1 MKYQFQSNPGEF
13 SYRPN
18 LFTNAIKILVSV
30 NFGIFVLQTISNAEA
45 LFFPLFGLVP
55 KMVWSELMIW
65 QPITYLFFHGGI
77 WHVLINMFVLWMF
90 GSELERI
97 WGKPRFLKF
106 YFMTGIGSGL
116 ITMLFSL
123 QSMTPIVGA
132 SGAVYGVLLAYGLT
146 YPNRQIYLYG
156 IIPIKSIW
164 FVLGIGF
171 IAFMSSFNNL
181 SQVSHITH
189 LSGML
194 IGYLMLKRPFQW
206 KNFWFSIRKKT
217 LEYQVLQ
224 KEKKLSHIHKIEH
237 DVDII
242 LDKINR
248 ERFDK
253 LSKDEQDQ
261 LYEGSRSLSRH
272 KKKD

>member
-13 SYRPN
+13 SYKPT

-30 NFGIFVLQTISNAEA
+30 NFGIFVLQTLSNAEG

-55 KMVWSELMIW
+55 KLVWSELMIW

-97 WGKPRFLKF
+97 WGKNHFIKF
-106 YFMTGIGSGL
+106 YFVTGIGSGL
-116 ITMLFSL
+116 ITMILNL
-123 QSMTPIVGA
+123 GSMTPIVGA

-164 FVLGIGF
+164 FVIGIGF

-181 SQVSHITH
+181 SQVSHVTH

-194 IGYLMLKRPFQW
+194 IGYLMLKRPLQW
-206 KNFWFSIRKKT
+206 RSLWFSIRKKT
-217 LEYQVLQ
+217 LEYRVLHE
-224 KEKKLSHIHKIEH
+224 EKKLTHRQKIEH
-237 DVDII
+237 DIDII

-248 ERFDK
+248 QGFEN
-253 LSKDEQDQ
+253 LSREEQDR
-261 LYEGSRSLSRH
+261 LYKGSRSLYRH

>member
-13 SYRPN
+13 SYRPT

-97 WGKPRFLKF
+97 WGKHRFLKF
-106 YFMTGIGSGL
+106 YFITGIGSGL
-116 ITMLFSL
+116 ITMFFSL
-123 QSMTPIVGA
+123 KSMTPIIGA

-164 FVLGIGF
+164 FVIGIGF

-194 IGYLMLKRPFQW
+194 IGYLMLKRPFHW
-206 KNFWFSIRKKT
+206 RTFWFSIRKKT

-224 KEKKLSHIHKIEH
+224 KEKKLSHIQKIEH

-248 ERFDK
+248 EGFDK

>member
-1 MKYQFQSNPGEF
+1 MKYQFQTNPGEF
-13 SYRPN
+13 SYKPT
-18 LFTNAIKILVSV
+18 LFTNAIKVLVSV
-30 NFGIFVLQTISNAEA
+30 NFGIFVLQTLSNAEG

-55 KMVWSELMIW
+55 RMVWSELMIW
-65 QPITYLFFHGGI
+65 QPFTYLFFHGGI

-90 GSELERI
+90 GSELERL
-97 WGKPRFLKF
+97 WGKSHFLKF
-106 YFMTGIGSGL
+106 YFVTGVGSGL
-116 ITMLFSL
+116 LTMLFSL
-123 QSMTPIVGA
+123 QSITPIVGA

-164 FVLGIGF
+164 FVIGIGM
-171 IAFMSSFNNL
+171 IAFMSSFNNI

-194 IGYLMLKRPFQW
+194 IGYLMLKRPVEW
-206 KNFWFSIRKKT
+206 RSLWFSIRKRT
-217 LEYQVLQ
+217 LEYRVVQE
-224 KEKKLSHIHKIEH
+224 EKKATHRQKIEQ
-237 DVDII
+237 DIDII

-248 ERFDK
+248 EGFDS
-253 LSKDEQDQ
+253 LSHKEQDS
-261 LYEGSRSLSRH
+261 LYKNSRSLSRY

>member
-13 SYRPN
+13 SYKPN
-18 LFTNAIKILVSV
+18 LFTNAIKVLVSV
-30 NFGIFVLQTISNAEA
+30 NFGIFVLQTLSNAEG

-55 KMVWSELMIW
+55 RMVWSELMIW
-65 QPITYLFFHGGI
+65 QPFTYLFFHGGI

-90 GSELERI
+90 GSELERL
-97 WGKPRFLKF
+97 WGKSHFLKF
-106 YFMTGIGSGL
+106 YFVTGVGSGL
-116 ITMLFSL
+116 FTMLFNL
-123 QSMTPIVGA
+123 QSLTPIVGA

-164 FVLGIGF
+164 FVIGIGM
-171 IAFMSSFNNL
+171 IAFMSSFNNI

-194 IGYLMLKRPFQW
+194 IGYLMLKRPVQW
-206 KNFWFSIRKKT
+206 RHLWFSIRKRT
-217 LEYQVLQ
+217 LEYRAVQE
-224 KEKKLSHIHKIEH
+224 EKKATHRQKIEQ
-237 DVDII
+237 DIDII

-248 ERFDK
+248 EGFDS
-253 LSKDEQDQ
+253 LSQKEQDS
-261 LYEGSRSLSRH
+261 LYSGSRSLSRY

>member
-13 SYRPN
+13 SYKPT
-18 LFTNAIKILVSV
+18 LFTNAIKVLVSV
-30 NFGIFVLQTISNAEA
+30 NFGIFVLQTLSNAEG

-55 KMVWSELMIW
+55 RMVWSELMIW
-65 QPITYLFFHGGI
+65 QPFTYLFFHGGI

-90 GSELERI
+90 GSELERL
-97 WGKPRFLKF
+97 WGKSHFLKF
-106 YFMTGIGSGL
+106 YFVTGVGSGFL
-116 ITMLFSL
+116 TMLFSL
-123 QSMTPIVGA
+123 QSITPIVGA

-164 FVLGIGF
+164 FVIGIGM
-171 IAFMSSFNNL
+171 IAFMSSFNNI

-194 IGYLMLKRPFQW
+194 IGYLMLKRPVEW
-206 KNFWFSIRKKT
+206 RSLWFSIRKRT
-217 LEYQVLQ
+217 LEYRVVQE
-224 KEKKLSHIHKIEH
+224 EKKATHRQKIEQ
-237 DVDII
+237 DIDII

-248 ERFDK
+248 EGFDS
-253 LSKDEQDQ
+253 LSQKEQDN
-261 LYEGSRSLSRH
+261 LYKNSRSLSRY

>member
-13 SYRPN
+13 SYKPT

-30 NFGIFVLQTISNAEA
+30 NFGIFVLQTLSNAEG

-55 KMVWSELMIW
+55 KLVWSELMIW

-97 WGKPRFLKF
+97 WGKNHFIKF
-106 YFMTGIGSGL
+106 YFVTGIGSGL
-116 ITMLFSL
+116 ITMFLNL
-123 QSMTPIVGA
+123 GSMTPIVGA

-164 FVLGIGF
+164 FVIGIGF

-181 SQVSHITH
+181 SQVSHVTH

-194 IGYLMLKRPFQW
+194 IGYLMLKRPLQW
-206 KNFWFSIRKKT
+206 RSLWFSIRKKT
-217 LEYQVLQ
+217 LEYRVLHE
-224 KEKKLSHIHKIEH
+224 EKKLTHRQKIEH
-237 DVDII
+237 DIDII

-248 ERFDK
+248 EGFEN
-253 LSKDEQDQ
+253 LSQEEQNR
-261 LYEGSRSLSRH
+261 LYKGSRSLYRH

>member
-18 LFTNAIKILVSV
+18 LFTNAINILVSV

-224 KEKKLSHIHKIEH
+224 KEKKLSHIQKIEH

-248 ERFDK
+248 EGFDK

>member
-1 MKYQFQSNPGEF
+1 MKYQFQSNPGDF
-13 SYRPN
+13 SYRPT

-45 LFFPLFGLVP
+45 LLFPLFGLVP

-97 WGKPRFLKF
+97 WGKHRFLKF
-106 YFMTGIGSGL
+106 YFITGIGSGL
-116 ITMLFSL
+116 ITMFFSL
-123 QSMTPIVGA
+123 KSMTPIVGA

-164 FVLGIGF
+164 FVIGIGF

-194 IGYLMLKRPFQW
+194 IGYLMLKRPLQW
-206 KNFWFSIRKKT
+206 RAFWFSIRKKT

-224 KEKKLSHIHKIEH
+224 KEKKLSQIQKIEH

-248 ERFDK
+248 EGFDK
-253 LSKDEQDQ
+253 LSKNEQDQ

>member
-224 KEKKLSHIHKIEH
+224 KEKKLSHIQKIEH

-242 LDKINR
+242 LDKING
-248 ERFDK
+248 EGFDK

>member
-13 SYRPN
+13 SYKPI

-30 NFGIFVLQTISNAEA
+30 NFGIFVLQTLSNAEG

-55 KMVWSELMIW
+55 RMVWSELMIW
-65 QPITYLFFHGGI
+65 QPFTYLFFHGGI

-90 GSELERI
+90 GSELERL
-97 WGKPRFLKF
+97 WGKSHFLKF
-106 YFMTGIGSGL
+106 YFVTGVGSGL
-116 ITMLFSL
+116 FTMLFNL
-123 QSMTPIVGA
+123 QSLTPIVGA

-164 FVLGIGF
+164 FVIGIGM
-171 IAFMSSFNNL
+171 IAFMSSFNNI

-194 IGYLMLKRPFQW
+194 IGYLMLKRPVQW
-206 KNFWFSIRKKT
+206 RHLWFSIRKRT
-217 LEYQVLQ
+217 LEYRAVQE
-224 KEKKLSHIHKIEH
+224 EKKATHRQKIEQ
-237 DVDII
+237 DIDII

-248 ERFDK
+248 EGFDS
-253 LSKDEQDQ
+253 LSQKEQDS
-261 LYEGSRSLSRH
+261 LYSGSRSLSRY

>member
-13 SYRPN
+13 SYKPT
-18 LFTNAIKILVSV
+18 LFTSAIKVLVSV
-30 NFGIFVLQTISNAEA
+30 NFGIFVLQTLSNAEG

-55 KMVWSELMIW
+55 RMVWSELMIW
-65 QPITYLFFHGGI
+65 QPFTYLFFHGGI

-90 GSELERI
+90 GSELERL
-97 WGKPRFLKF
+97 WGKSHFLKF
-106 YFMTGIGSGL
+106 YFVTGVGSGL
-116 ITMLFSL
+116 LTMLFSL
-123 QSMTPIVGA
+123 QSITPIVGA

-164 FVLGIGF
+164 FVIGIGM
-171 IAFMSSFNNL
+171 IAFMSSFNNI

-194 IGYLMLKRPFQW
+194 IGYLMLKRPVEW
-206 KNFWFSIRKKT
+206 RSLWFSIRKRT
-217 LEYQVLQ
+217 LEYRVVQE
-224 KEKKLSHIHKIEH
+224 EKKATHRQKIEQ
-237 DVDII
+237 DIDII

-248 ERFDK
+248 QGFDS
-253 LSKDEQDQ
+253 LSQKEQDS
-261 LYEGSRSLSRH
+261 LYKGSRSLSRY

>member
-97 WGKPRFLKF
+97 WGKHHFLKF
-106 YFMTGIGSGL
+106 HFITGIGSGL
-116 ITMLFSL
+116 ITMFFSL
-123 QSMTPIVGA
+123 KSMTPIVGA

-164 FVLGIGF
+164 FVIGIGF

-206 KNFWFSIRKKT
+206 RTLWFSIRKKT
-217 LEYQVLQ
+217 LEYQVHQ
-224 KEKKLSHIHKIEH
+224 KEKKLSHIQKIEH

-248 ERFDK
+248 EGFDK

>member
-1 MKYQFQSNPGEF
+1 MKYQFQTNPGEF
-13 SYRPN
+13 SYKPT
-18 LFTNAIKILVSV
+18 LFTNAIKVLVSV
-30 NFGIFVLQTISNAEA
+30 NFGIFVLQTLSNAEG

-55 KMVWSELMIW
+55 RMVWSELMIW
-65 QPITYLFFHGGI
+65 QPFTYLFFHGGI

-90 GSELERI
+90 GSELERL
-97 WGKPRFLKF
+97 WGKSHFLKF
-106 YFMTGIGSGL
+106 YFTTGIGSGL
-116 ITMLFSL
+116 LTMLFSL
-123 QSMTPIVGA
+123 QSITPIVGA

-164 FVLGIGF
+164 FVIGIGM
-171 IAFMSSFNNL
+171 IAFMSSFNNI

-194 IGYLMLKRPFQW
+194 IGYLMLKRPVEW
-206 KNFWFSIRKKT
+206 RSLWFSIRKRT
-217 LEYQVLQ
+217 LEYRVVQE
-224 KEKKLSHIHKIEH
+224 EKKATHRQKIEQ
-237 DVDII
+237 DIDII

-248 ERFDK
+248 EGFDS
-253 LSKDEQDQ
+253 LSQKEQDN
-261 LYEGSRSLSRH
+261 LYKNSRSLSRY

>member
-13 SYRPN
+13 SYKPT
-18 LFTNAIKILVSV
+18 LFTNAIKVLVSV
-30 NFGIFVLQTISNAEA
+30 NFGIFVLQTLSNAEG

-55 KMVWSELMIW
+55 RMVWSELMIW
-65 QPITYLFFHGGI
+65 QPFTYLFFHGGI

-90 GSELERI
+90 GSELERL
-97 WGKPRFLKF
+97 WGKSYFLKF
-106 YFMTGIGSGL
+106 YFITGVGSGL
-116 ITMLFSL
+116 LTMLFSL
-123 QSMTPIVGA
+123 QSITPIVGA

-164 FVLGIGF
+164 FVIGIGM
-171 IAFMSSFNNL
+171 IAFMSSFNNI

-194 IGYLMLKRPFQW
+194 IGYLMLKRPVEW
-206 KNFWFSIRKKT
+206 RSLWFSIRKRT
-217 LEYQVLQ
+217 LEYRVVQE
-224 KEKKLSHIHKIEH
+224 EKKATHRQKIEQ
-237 DVDII
+237 DIDII

-248 ERFDK
+248 EGFDS
-253 LSKDEQDQ
+253 LSQKEQDN
-261 LYEGSRSLSRH
+261 LFKNSRSLSRY

>member
-13 SYRPN
+13 SYKPT

-30 NFGIFVLQTISNAEA
+30 NFGIFVLQTLSKAEG

-55 KMVWSELMIW
+55 KLVWSELMIW

-97 WGKPRFLKF
+97 WGKNHFIKF
-106 YFMTGIGSGL
+106 YFVTGIGSGL
-116 ITMLFSL
+116 ITMFLNL
-123 QSMTPIVGA
+123 ESMTPIVGA

-164 FVLGIGF
+164 FVIGIGF
-171 IAFMSSFNNL
+171 IAFISSFNNF
-181 SQVSHITH
+181 SQVSHVTH

-194 IGYLMLKRPFQW
+194 IGYLMLKRPLQW
-206 KNFWFSIRKKT
+206 RSLWFSIRKKT
-217 LEYQVLQ
+217 LEYRALHE
-224 KEKKLSHIHKIEH
+224 EKKLTQRQKIEH
-237 DVDII
+237 DIDII

-248 ERFDK
+248 EGF
-253 LSKDEQDQ
+253 EN
-261 LYEGSRSLSRH
+261 LSR
-272 KKKD
+272 

>member
-13 SYRPN
+13 SYKPT
-18 LFTNAIKILVSV
+18 LFTNAIKVLVSV
-30 NFGIFVLQTISNAEA
+30 NFGIFVLQTLSNAEG

-55 KMVWSELMIW
+55 RMVWSELMIW
-65 QPITYLFFHGGI
+65 QPFTYLFFHGGI
-77 WHVLINMFVLWMF
+77 WHVLINMFGLWMF
-90 GSELERI
+90 GSELERL
-97 WGKPRFLKF
+97 WGKSHFLKF
-106 YFMTGIGSGL
+106 YFVTGVGSGL
-116 ITMLFSL
+116 LTMLFSL
-123 QSMTPIVGA
+123 QSITPIVGA

-164 FVLGIGF
+164 FVIGIGM
-171 IAFMSSFNNL
+171 IAFMSSFNNI

-194 IGYLMLKRPFQW
+194 IGYLMLKRPVEW
-206 KNFWFSIRKKT
+206 RSLWFSIRKRT
-217 LEYQVLQ
+217 LEYRVVQE
-224 KEKKLSHIHKIEH
+224 EKKATHRQKIEH
-237 DVDII
+237 DIDII

-248 ERFDK
+248 EGFDS
-253 LSKDEQDQ
+253 LSQKEQDS
-261 LYEGSRSLSRH
+261 LYKNSRSLSRY

>member
-13 SYRPN
+13 SYKPT
-18 LFTNAIKILVSV
+18 LFTNAIKVLVSV
-30 NFGIFVLQTISNAEA
+30 NFGIFVLQTLSNAEG

-55 KMVWSELMIW
+55 RMVWSELMIW
-65 QPITYLFFHGGI
+65 QPFTYLFFHGGI

-90 GSELERI
+90 GSELERL
-97 WGKPRFLKF
+97 WGKSHFLKF
-106 YFMTGIGSGL
+106 YFVTGIGSGL
-116 ITMLFSL
+116 LTMLFSL
-123 QSMTPIVGA
+123 QSITPIVGA

-164 FVLGIGF
+164 FVIGIGM
-171 IAFMSSFNNL
+171 IAFMSSFNNI

-194 IGYLMLKRPFQW
+194 IGYLMLKRPVEW
-206 KNFWFSIRKKT
+206 RSLWFYIRKRT
-217 LEYQVLQ
+217 LEYRVVQE
-224 KEKKLSHIHKIEH
+224 EKKATHRQKIEQ
-237 DVDII
+237 DIDII

-248 ERFDK
+248 EGFDS
-253 LSKDEQDQ
+253 LSQKEQDS
-261 LYEGSRSLSRH
+261 LYKGSRSLSRY

>member
-13 SYRPN
+13 SYKPT
-18 LFTNAIKILVSV
+18 LFTNAIKVLVSV
-30 NFGIFVLQTISNAEA
+30 NFGIFVLQTLSNAEG

-55 KMVWSELMIW
+55 RMVWSELMIW
-65 QPITYLFFHGGI
+65 QPFTYLFFHGGI

-90 GSELERI
+90 GSELERL
-97 WGKPRFLKF
+97 WGKSHFLKF
-106 YFMTGIGSGL
+106 YFVTGVGSGL
-116 ITMLFSL
+116 LTMLFSL
-123 QSMTPIVGA
+123 QSITPIVGA

-164 FVLGIGF
+164 FVIGIGM
-171 IAFMSSFNNL
+171 IAFMSSFNNI

-189 LSGML
+189 ISGML
-194 IGYLMLKRPFQW
+194 IGYLMLKRPVEW
-206 KNFWFSIRKKT
+206 RSLWFSIRKRT
-217 LEYQVLQ
+217 LEYRVVQE
-224 KEKKLSHIHKIEH
+224 EKKATHRQKIEQ
-237 DVDII
+237 DIDII

-248 ERFDK
+248 EGFDS
-253 LSKDEQDQ
+253 LSQKEQDS
-261 LYEGSRSLSRH
+261 LYKGSRSLSRH

>member
-13 SYRPN
+13 SYKPT
-18 LFTNAIKILVSV
+18 LFTNAIKVLVSV
-30 NFGIFVLQTISNAEA
+30 NFGIFVLQTLSNAEG

-55 KMVWSELMIW
+55 RMVWSELMIW
-65 QPITYLFFHGGI
+65 QPFTYLFFHGGI

-90 GSELERI
+90 GSELERL
-97 WGKPRFLKF
+97 WGKSHFLKF
-106 YFMTGIGSGL
+106 YFTTGIGSGL
-116 ITMLFSL
+116 LTTLFRL
-123 QSMTPIVGA
+123 QSITPIVGA

-164 FVLGIGF
+164 FVIGIGM
-171 IAFMSSFNNL
+171 IAFMSSFNNI

-194 IGYLMLKRPFQW
+194 IGYLMLKRPVEW
-206 KNFWFSIRKKT
+206 RSLWFSIRKRT
-217 LEYQVLQ
+217 LEYRVVQE
-224 KEKKLSHIHKIEH
+224 EKKATHRQKIEQ
-237 DVDII
+237 DIDII

-248 ERFDK
+248 EGFDS
-253 LSKDEQDQ
+253 LSQKEQDS
-261 LYEGSRSLSRH
+261 LYKGSRSLSRY

>member
-13 SYRPN
+13 SYKPT
-18 LFTNAIKILVSV
+18 LFTNAIKVLVSV
-30 NFGIFVLQTISNAEA
+30 NFGIFVLQTLSNAEG

-55 KMVWSELMIW
+55 RMVWSELMIW
-65 QPITYLFFHGGI
+65 QPFTYLFFHGGI

-90 GSELERI
+90 GSELERL
-97 WGKPRFLKF
+97 WGKSHFLKF
-106 YFMTGIGSGL
+106 YFVTGVGSGL
-116 ITMLFSL
+116 LTMLFSL
-123 QSMTPIVGA
+123 QSITPIVGA

-164 FVLGIGF
+164 FVIGIGM
-171 IAFMSSFNNL
+171 IAFMSSFNNI

-194 IGYLMLKRPFQW
+194 IGYLMLKRPVEW
-206 KNFWFSIRKKT
+206 RSLWFSIRKRT
-217 LEYQVLQ
+217 LEYRVVQE
-224 KEKKLSHIHKIEH
+224 EKKATHRQKIEQ
-237 DVDII
+237 DIDII

-248 ERFDK
+248 EGFDS
-253 LSKDEQDQ
+253 LSQKEQDN
-261 LYEGSRSLSRH
+261 LYKNSRSLSRY